1 MEKLSIFEGVIL
13 YFDSSNP
20 FSSSNQTRC
29 SNTRETILGLS
40 SEKKREFVALYTQ
53 DENLPDEYVESTI
66 KFVYDICLAKHVI
79 SVLGDLQ
86 VKHVLFEI
94 WKTLSDKI
102 RAGIQP
108 KAFFDKSDAR
118 FSPKK
123 VIPRKGSIIFMK
135 RYDSCHMS

>member
-1 MEKLSIFEGVIL
+1 M
-13 YFDSSNP
+13 
-20 FSSSNQTRC
+20 
-29 SNTRETILGLS
+29 
-40 SEKKREFVALYTQ
+40 YTQ
-53 DENLPDEYVESTI
+53 DENLPDDYVESTV
-66 KFVYDICLAKHVI
+66 KYVYDICLAKHVI

-123 VIPRKGSIIFMK
+123 VIPRKGHVLSRML
-135 RYDSCHMS
+135 DL